1 MVPRTLLVLLVLGAT
16 LGLVSRVGT
25 PAAAQDL
32 DCNDFP
38 TRADAQAAYDADPSD
53 PYDLDGDNDGVP
65 CAVIS
70 SGGAIYD
77 PGEDSALPAANA
89 PTAVQAGTFALSI
102 GAVICDADPRQD
114 APVSCS
120 AHGGLVASVSL
131 ESGELIGSCLLSV
144 VPTPGGGQASFCS
157 VEGAPLNATFVI
169 TADPST
175 IPAGY
180 TVSENPLLLVVG
192 NEIPGGGDGPTVM
205 FSLVPLAEPAP
216 TAPTTA
222 PQDASAVVGLQ
233 IPNGTTEARVV
244 EIVDGDTIEVEITED
259 NHREKGKTKTI
270 RLLGIDAPVNNNA
283 DDAAGCY
290 GREAAEQ
297 ATSLLEDETIY
308 LERGVTN
315 ADRDGQLLRYVW
327 LDNDGSGE
335 LANETLL
342 REGAAVVVIVP
353 PDFKRVERLTAAQG
367 QAAADEA
374 GLWANCGGGNPPI
387 HDWETVIA
395 RVAGPVADC
404 SPFASYAEAQV
415 YYADHPE
422 AQPIIDPNGD
432 GRACEVYFGEDL
444 AATTD
449 PVTPTPAQTSA
460 DCAGVEEWWSD
471 TAERMAVADSLRQ
484 GLGPFTPTSLPA
496 PQTATSFAAQ
506 FAGMAQQQRESALPP
521 AAEELNNVLVSVF
534 DGFAEALENF
544 GLAAGGGYNPLAEQA
559 MVTLG
564 TRAYTEALNEYT
576 QAAPYEALAT
586 SCPGIADRLPL

>member
-1 MVPRTLLVLLVLGAT
+1 MFKRVVLVFLVLSAT
-16 LGLVSRVGT
+16 SGLLARFGSPT
-25 PAAAQDL
+25 AAQDL
-32 DCNDFP
+32 DCSDF
-38 TRADAQAAYDADPSD
+38 ASHEEAQAVYDADPSD
-53 PYDLDGDNDGVP
+53 PNDLDGDSDGIP
-65 CAVIS
+65 CGNTS
-70 SGGAIYD
+70 SGGALYD
-77 PGEDSALPAANA
+77 IGED
-89 PTAVQAGTFALSI
+89 TAALSLSQSSTFGLTV
-102 GAVICDADPRQD
+102 GAVICDAVPGGDTPTTCG
-114 APVSCS
+114 AY
-120 AHGGLVASVSL
+120 GGLSASVSL
-131 ESGELIGSCLLSV
+131 ESGEFIGSCV
-144 VPTPGGGQASFCS
+144 VEVFPAPGGGEGSVCS

-180 TVSENPLLLVVG
+180 AATENPAVLVVG
-192 NEIPGGGDGPTVM
+192 NEHPGGGDGPIV
-205 FSLVPLAEPAP
+205 FFRLVPLAGPTSAAP
-216 TAPTTA
+216 TAVPQEVETT
-222 PQDASAVVGLQ
+222 SVLQ
-233 IPNGTTEARVV
+233 VPNGTTTAKVV
-244 EIVDGDTIEVEITED
+244 EIVDGETIEVEITED
-259 NHREKGKTKTI
+259 GHREKGKTKTV
-270 RLLGIDAPVNNNA
+270 RLLGIGAPANTTA
-283 DDAAGCY
+283 ADAAGCY

-297 ATSLLEDETIY
+297 ATSLLKDETVY
-308 LERGVTN
+308 LEKDVTN

-342 REGAAVVVIVP
+342 REGAAVVAIVP

-374 GLWANCGGGNPPI
+374 GLWGNCGGGNPPI

-395 RVAGPVADC
+395 RVTGPVGDC
-404 SPFASYAEAQV
+404 SPFASYEAAQV

-432 GRACEVYFGEDL
+432 GRACEVYFGKDL
-444 AATTD
+444 KAATD
-449 PVTPTPAQTSA
+449 PVTATSVQTSA

-471 TAERMAVADSLRQ
+471 TAERMAVGDSLRQ
-484 GLGPFTPTSLPA
+484 GLGPFTPSSLPA

-506 FAGMAQQQRESALPP
+506 FAGMAQQQRASDPPP
-521 AAEELNNVLVSVF
+521 AAEELNTVLVSVF

-576 QAAPYEALAT
+576 QAAPYEALAA
-586 SCPGIADRLPL
+586 SCPEIADRLPL